1 MNYKVT
7 AMTLYVTDLDGTL
20 LRSDTTLSDYT
31 IKTLNRLIIG
41 EDVMFTYATA
51 RSFVSASPLVRELKL
66 SCPAVIFNGV
76 FVVDPK
82 TGEHIIENVYSPECQ
97 LMARD
102 FFVSKKIAPLVYAN
116 IDGRERV
123 SYLENRFEDVAS
135 YVNSRKN
142 DKRLR
147 PVRDYGELFE
157 GDIFYFTIIDPKDTK
172 ALDEVFTLE
181 NGFARNVQRDTYD
194 DMIWYEIYDKSASKA
209 NAVLQVKELMKAD
222 ELVCFGDNL
231 NDISMIKAAD
241 RGVAVENAC
250 DELKALA
257 DVITSGNNDDGVAK
271 YIDRQR

>member
-1 MNYKVT
+1 
-7 AMTLYVTDLDGTL
+7 MTLYVTDLDGTL
-20 LRSDTTLSDYT
+20 LRSDTTLSEFSV
-31 IKTLNRLIIG
+31 KTLNRLIRDKG
-41 EDVMFTYATA
+41 VMFTYATA
-51 RSFVSASPLVRELKL
+51 RSFVSASPLVRELDL

-76 FVVDPK
+76 FVVDAK
-82 TGEHIIENVYSPECQ
+82 TGKHIIENVYSEECQ
-97 LMARD
+97 ALARE
-102 FFVSKKIAPLVYAN
+102 FFVSESIAPLVYSN
-116 IDGRERV
+116 IGGRERV
-123 SYLENRFEDVAS
+123 SYLESRFEDVAA

-157 GDIFYFTIIDPKDTK
+157 GDTFYFTIIDPKDTK
-172 ALDEVFTLE
+172 KLDEVFTPQ
-181 NGFARNVQRDTYD
+181 NGFGRNVQRDTYD

-250 DELKALA
+250 AELKEVA
-257 DVITSGNNDDGVAK
+257 DEVTDGNNDDGVAR
-271 YIDRQR
+271 YIDRQQ

>member
-1 MNYKVT
+1 
-7 AMTLYVTDLDGTL
+7 L
-20 LRSDTTLSDYT
+20 
-31 IKTLNRLIIG
+31 IG
-41 EDVMFTYATA
+41 EGVMFTYATA
-51 RSFVSASPLVRELKL
+51 RSFVSASPLVRELEL

-76 FVVDPK
+76 FVIDPE
-82 TGEHIIENVYSPECQ
+82 TGEHIIENVYSLECQ
-97 LMARD
+97 KMARD
-102 FFVSKKIAPLVYAN
+102 FFISENIAPLVYSN
-116 IDGRERV
+116 IDGRELV
-123 SYLENRFEDVAS
+123 SYLESRFDDVAS

-147 PVRDYGELFE
+147 PVRDYAELFE

-222 ELVCFGDNL
+222 ELICFGDNL

-241 RGVAVENAC
+241 TGVAVENAC
-250 DELKALA
+250 EELKRLA
-257 DVITSGNNDDGVAK
+257 DVITFGNNDDGVAK